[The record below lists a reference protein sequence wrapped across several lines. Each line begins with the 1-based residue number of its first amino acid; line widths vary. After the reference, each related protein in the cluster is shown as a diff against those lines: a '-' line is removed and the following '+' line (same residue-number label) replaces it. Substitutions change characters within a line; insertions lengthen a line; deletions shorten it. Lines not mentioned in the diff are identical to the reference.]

1 MRSVVVAILI
11 LGIAL
16 PASAQTR
23 AQNYA
28 RHVKKQRAKAAAA
41 AKAAQKKAEAAAKEE
56 AKKRAADPAYA
67 AAQEERERRQAAA
80 GIVVL
85 GALLGALAGA
95 GSDSFESADATEDD
109 VAERIRMRSQYYRD
123 RAEREAAFGDYNAA
137 RSSLEMAK

>member
-1 MRSVVVAILI
+1 MRNLIVAFLI

-28 RHVKKQRAKAAAA
+28 RQVKKQRAKAVVQAR
-41 AKAAQKKAEAAAKEE
+41 AAQKKAEAAAKAE

-67 AAQEERERRQAAA
+67 AAQEERERQQAAA
-80 GIVVL
+80 GLLILGVL
-85 GALLGALAGA
+85 VATMAGA
-95 GSDSFESADATEDD
+95 DSGSAGSFAEPDDFAD
-109 VAERIRMRSQYYRD
+109 RLRRRSEYWQG
-123 RAEREAAFGDYNAA
+123 RAQREAAFGDDNAA